1 MTVNVTPDLSP
12 SYPSLRRRLLSMIYE
27 SLLLF
32 SLLFTGGYLFDTL
45 TQSNHAL
52 FLRGSRQAFL
62 FLILG
67 LYFVWFWTHGG
78 QTLPMKTWRIRLV
91 CPNGDA
97 VPWQRACLR
106 YLLAFALFVG
116 PLGLAWILGLQ
127 HWEALGVVA
136 LGTFF
141 LAFSVRFDRD
151 RQFLYDRL
159 AGTRLVNT

>member
-1 MTVNVTPDLSP
+1 MV
-12 SYPSLRRRLLSMIYE
+12 YE

-52 FLRGSRQAFL
+52 FLRESRQAFL
-62 FLILG
+62 FLVLG

-91 CPNGDA
+91 CPNGNA
-97 VPWQRACLR
+97 ITWQRACIR
-106 YLLAFALFVG
+106 YFLASALFVG
-116 PLGLAWILGLQ
+116 PLALAWTLGLQ
-127 HWEALGVVA
+127 RWEALAVFM
-136 LGTFF
+136 LGTLILVFT
-141 LAFSVRFDRD
+141 VKFDRD
-151 RQFLYDRL
+151 KQFLYDRL